1 MAGDLGYFGPESV
14 TWRVLTDPAAG
25 VGGVR
30 ALFLQALH
38 PLAMAGVHE
47 HAGFETDFWLRL
59 QRTAQYVTT
68 VGFGTALRPTPR
80 PLGSARCTEGC
91 VESTR

>member
-1 MAGDLGYFGPESV
+1 V
-14 TWRVLTDPAAG
+14 TWRVLADPAVG

-38 PLAMAGVHE
+38 PLTMAGVHE
-47 HAGFETDFWLRL
+47 RAGFETDFWPRL

-68 VGFGTALRPTPR
+68 VGFGTRAQADAAA
-80 PLGSARCTEGC
+80 AR
-91 VESTR
+91 VRAVHQVVRESTR